1 MFTRHSISERLRTY
15 SLFQP
20 GSVKFSLLCKYSC
33 VPSIMKKARKIM
45 KTSNI
50 AALQTLFKK
59 SKESTDVSSILGVE
73 SSSSRIQAK
82 RKNADGA
89 GGNEEDEG
97 EEMVSFNFAKKG
109 TTASPASKVASPTKK
124 FKAESNGNNSN
135 SGSPRKVC
143 DLNIEKCDVM

>member
-1 MFTRHSISERLRTY
+1 MQGPV
-15 SLFQP
+15 SL
-20 GSVKFSLLCKYSC
+20 KSLEQICLLIIKK
-33 VPSIMKKARKIM
+33 PRRIMKI
-45 KTSNI
+45 SNI

-82 RKNADGA
+82 RKNDDGA

-109 TTASPASKVASPTKK
+109 TTASPASKVASPAKK

-135 SGSPRKVC
+135 SSPRKVQALHC
-143 DLNIEKCDVM
+143 DCNIEKW